1 MSPMDT
7 MSKRNIYVSNK
18 PLSAAKELWQE
29 SLKKHGFYT
38 RDPLETIAVD
48 DSLGRITAEPVFALR
63 SSPSYNA
70 AAMDGI
76 AVHFSDLTGAS
87 EAKPLRL
94 GTGKFI
100 PVNTGNAIPEG
111 FNAVVMI
118 EDVHYRSDTEVEL
131 HMPATPWQ
139 HVRTIGEDIVATEL
153 ILPEGH
159 RIRAID
165 QGAMLATGVT
175 EISVRRPPKAHVIP
189 TGSELIQPHQQPKAG
204 QIIEFNS
211 RILAGY
217 LHEWG
222 ADADRGL
229 PVVDDPELLKRAL
242 LTAADE
248 NDLVI
253 LNAGASAGTR
263 DYSAKVLAEIGEVI
277 VHGVAIKPGKPVI
290 LAMIGDT
297 PVIGLPGYPVSAL
310 LTMRIFVREMIS
322 LFLGQ
327 GQPQSDYV
335 EAILSRPL
343 HSSMGVDQF
352 VRITLGRVGDN
363 LMATP
368 SGKGA
373 GAVMSLVR
381 ADGLLT
387 VPSGCEGIGAGE
399 KVQIELLRPQ
409 TEVDAT
415 LVCIGSHDNILDL
428 LANHLHKQRPIV
440 RISSAHVGSMG
451 GIMAI
456 KRGEAH
462 IAGTHLLDEQT
473 GEYNISFIKRFLRGV
488 PLQLI
493 NLCYREQ
500 GLIVALGNPKD
511 IRGFRDIAKEK
522 FTFINRQNG
531 AGTRL
536 LTDKVLRDEGID
548 ASEIIGY
555 DHEEYTHMSVAA
567 AVANGSVDSG
577 LGIRAAAN
585 ALGLDFV
592 PIALECYDLIVPGRH
607 LQDSKVVS
615 VLELIR
621 NSTVFHAAITALG
634 GYDLRDCGKV
644 VYEQ

>member
-1 MSPMDT
+1 MSDRT
-7 MSKRNIYVSNK
+7 IYLSNK
-18 PLSAAKELWQE
+18 PLSEAKELW
-29 SLKKHGFYT
+29 SRTLHNHGFYSGN
-38 RDPLETIAVD
+38 RSETIAVD
-48 DSLGRITAEPVFALR
+48 DSLGRITAAPVFALR

-76 AVHFSDLTGAS
+76 AVHFSDLHGAS
-87 EAKPLRL
+87 EARPIRL
-94 GTGKFI
+94 QSDRFTA
-100 PVNTGNAIPEG
+100 VNTGNAIPAG
-111 FNAVVMI
+111 CNAVVMI
-118 EDVHYRSDTEVEL
+118 EDVNYINDNEVEL

-159 RIRAID
+159 TIRAID
-165 QGAMLATGVT
+165 QGAMLATGVV
-175 EISVRRPPKAHVIP
+175 EVGVIRPPKAHVIP
-189 TGSELIQPHQQPKAG
+189 TGSELIQPDQQPQAG

-217 LHEWG
+217 LREWG
-222 ADADRGL
+222 AEATRNL
-229 PVVDDPELLKRAL
+229 PVVDNPELLRQAL
-242 LTAADE
+242 LEAARD
-248 NDLVI
+248 NDIVI

-263 DYSAKVLAEIGEVI
+263 DYSAKVLAEAGDVI

-322 LFLGQ
+322 GFLGQ
-327 GQPQSDYV
+327 GEPPTEYV
-335 EAILSRPL
+335 EATLSRPL

-352 VRITLGRVGDN
+352 VRITLGLVGKT

-381 ADGLLT
+381 ADGLLK
-387 VPSGCEGIGAGE
+387 VPAGCEGIGGGE

-409 TEVDAT
+409 TEIDST

-428 LANHLHKQRPIV
+428 ITNQLHKQRPII

-456 KRGEAH
+456 RRGEAH
-462 IAGTHLLDEQT
+462 IAGTHLLDEHS
-473 GEYNISFIKRFLRGV
+473 GEYNVSFIKRFLKDI

-500 GLIVALGNPKD
+500 GLIVAKGNPKN
-511 IRGFRDIAKEK
+511 IRGFKDIVKDSR
-522 FTFINRQNG
+522 TFINRQNG

-536 LTDKVLRDEGID
+536 LTDKVLQDEGID
-548 ASEIIGY
+548 TTTIAGY

-567 AVANGSVDSG
+567 AVANGSVDTG
-577 LGIRAAAN
+577 MGIRAAAQ
-585 ALGLDFV
+585 ALDLDFV
-592 PIALECYDLIVPGRH
+592 SIAEERYDLIVPRQY
-607 LQDSKVVS
+607 LADKKVAT

-621 NSTVFHAAITALG
+621 NNTSFHQSILALG
-634 GYDLRDCGKV
+634 GYSLRDCGNV
-644 VYEQ
+644 MYEQ